1 MTPPLPDQRLVY
13 LHCSS
18 IFKGANAQI
27 RRQKKI
33 LQVLE
38 QQKSSIKTLTK
49 EFKVGAIA
57 VVAKVLLDQEIFES
71 KSRAKL
77 HFPELFQ
84 PSETQEVERE
94 ASEAEVARIEAE
106 AVQETVVTSDEEWD
120 EEVLAIRTNHDQNPL
135 PSAEVRTV
143 DKGAQD
149 ALDAQRYCSIQ
160 VLFF

>member
-33 LQVLE
+33 LQVLV
-38 QQKSSIKTLTK
+38 QHKSSIKTLTK
-49 EFKVGAIA
+49 EFTVAAIA
-57 VVAKVLLDQEIFES
+57 AVAKVLLDQEIFES

-106 AVQETVVTSDEEWD
+106 AVQEAVVTSDEEWD
-120 EEVLAIRTNHDQNPL
+120 EEILATQTNHNQRPL
-135 PSAEVRTV
+135 PGAEVGTV
-143 DKGAQD
+143 EMGAQD
-149 ALDAQRYCSIQ
+149 PLDAQRY
-160 VLFF
+160 